1 MRLLTGLGVLLF
13 VVACDAAIVRR
24 NKRQLGKSSHM
35 VHSQTS
41 SSQVI
46 SVPLAAS
53 CDMYATCAPPA
64 TDVAGL
70 NVWNSPTLPSATT
83 ATPVHYPA
91 QMYQPPQP
99 AYPAPHPAVP
109 QPPPQPQGYYPP
121 YQQPSQPSPQPE
133 HPPVTYP
140 VTDGYVSP
148 SEPTT
153 TTTQPRMCA
162 FADAVKN
169 PSMDSAKELR
179 SVPHGCQQYEMPEQ
193 CRLPTRIFLPWR
205 HLSITATQ

>member
-1 MRLLTGLGVLLF
+1 MRLLTGLGVLLL

-24 NKRQLGKSSHM
+24 NKRQL
-35 VHSQTS
+35 
-41 SSQVI
+41 
-46 SVPLAAS
+46 VPLAAS

-99 AYPAPHPAVP
+99 GYQAPQPAVP
-109 QPPPQPQGYYPP
+109 HPQPQPGHGYYPPHQQPSQPPPQPQDYYPP

-169 PSMDSAKELR
+169 PSMDNARELR
-179 SVPHGCQQYEMPEQ
+179 S
-193 CRLPTRIFLPWR
+193 
-205 HLSITATQ
+205 